1 VVAARNPSL
10 PPPQPPSPPQ
20 PPATPGT
27 QVTSSGVRRF
37 PPRADIR
44 PYSTTASGGIPF
56 CEWYP
61 SSGCVNNPQA
71 LRIDSY
77 QNPLTNR
84 RSETPATCGLSDT
97 VCEWFT
103 ETIAPCFGSGWCA
116 WCGASTKCLGDE
128 FCAGCANVTALARC
142 ASPRP
147 TGCVWTPQTE
157 TTGATLLQEHTTPIF
172 RKTLEVRPP
181 LCITI

>member
-1 VVAARNPSL
+1 MVLTCVLLLAGAGVVAARNPSL

-77 QNPLTNR
+77 QNLLTNR

-97 VCEWFT
+97 
-103 ETIAPCFGSGWCA
+103 
-116 WCGASTKCLGDE
+116 CLRMVHGNH
-128 FCAGCANVTALARC
+128 CTVLWLGLVRLVR
-142 ASPRP
+142 
-147 TGCVWTPQTE
+147 
-157 TTGATLLQEHTTPIF
+157 
-172 RKTLEVRPP
+172 RKYKVSRR
-181 LCITI
+181 